1 MSQLESSWNL
11 IETIKQMDIKKEL
24 NCEIE
29 KYIEN
34 YKKTS
39 KLKTGSFLNISFR
52 SNLHYIIDHINDE
65 NLINAL
71 KILNL
76 E

>member
-11 IETIKQMDIKKEL
+11 IETIRQMDIKKEL

-34 YKKTS
+34 YEKTS

-65 NLINAL
+65 NLICEL